1 LERNWLVVF
10 VLKVCF
16 FAAQYKMVFPGF
28 FGRKA
33 VTAAD
38 GTVSHYLVLED
49 LTSGLKKANIMDLKI
64 GFRGHDDQAR
74 GMKIVQQV

>member
-1 LERNWLVVF
+1 
-10 VLKVCF
+10 
-16 FAAQYKMVFPGF
+16 MVFPGF